1 MIEERI
7 PTNNYESV
15 QGSITPSGFFG
26 NSVDMIVELEN
37 FMTEEEQEFL
47 FNFASNNTEWDYT
60 VSKKNENGTVIYDAN
75 IWEDRVATLHTLQ
88 KINPKVIDV
97 VQKMFDRLKVKVDE
111 FYNVDAM
118 ATSPA
123 IVRWPVGTRQ
133 EPHADKELHEGPDA
147 GKPNAFPYYDIASIF
162 YINDDYEGGEL
173 YFPQHGIEFKPNE
186 RSAYVFIGDR
196 YYAHGVR
203 PVKSG
208 MRYTCPLFW
217 TIKEHTGNKK
227 PMKGFRGGF
236 ESEFYAKQI
245 NNGDKYD

>member
-1 MIEERI
+1 MENRVAVNVGDS
-7 PTNNYESV
+7 TSK
-15 QGSITPSGFFG
+15 SITPSGFFG

-47 FNFASNNTEWDYT
+47 FNFASNNTTWDYT
-60 VSKKNENGTVIYDAN
+60 ISKKNENGTVIYDAN

-173 YFPQHGIEFKPNE
+173 YFPIQGIEFKPKA
-186 RSAYVFIGDR
+186 RAAYFFPGDMNFI
-196 YYAHGVR
+196 HGVR
-203 PVKSG
+203 PVLNG
-208 MRYTCPLFW
+208 CRYTSPFFW
-217 TIKEHTGNKK
+217 TIREHGIKN
-227 PMKGFRGGF
+227 
-236 ESEFYAKQI
+236 E
-245 NNGDKYD
+245 NN

>member
-47 FNFASNNTEWDYT
+47 FNFASNNTTWDYT
-60 VSKKNENGTVIYDAN
+60 ISKKNENGTVIYDAN

-173 YFPQHGIEFKPNE
+173 YFPIQGIEFKPKA
-186 RSAYVFIGDR
+186 RAAYFFPGDMNFI
-196 YYAHGVR
+196 HGVR
-203 PVKSG
+203 PVLNG
-208 MRYTCPLFW
+208 CRYTSPFFW
-217 TIKEHTGNKK
+217 SIRSHK
-227 PMKGFRGGF
+227 
-236 ESEFYAKQI
+236 
-245 NNGDKYD
+245 DKNE

>member
-47 FNFASNNTEWDYT
+47 FNFASNNTTWDYT
-60 VSKKNENGTVIYDAN
+60 ISKKNENGTVIYDAN

-173 YFPQHGIEFKPNE
+173 YFPIQGIEFKPKA
-186 RSAYVFIGDR
+186 RAAYFFPGDMNFI
-196 YYAHGVR
+196 HGVR
-203 PVKSG
+203 PVLKG
-208 MRYTCPLFW
+208 TRYTSPFFW
-217 TIKEHTGNKK
+217 NILEHKVNN
-227 PMKGFRGGF
+227 
-236 ESEFYAKQI
+236 ES
-245 NNGDKYD
+245 N